1 MTVSLPMPQS
11 NVKRVE
17 DPRFI
22 VGRGGFLPNR
32 HLEGELHLAAV
43 RSPVPHGRILSIDTA
58 EALAVDGV
66 EGVYVADDLNL
77 GAIPCKVESIPRD
90 FARPPL
96 ARDVVRF
103 AGEIVAVVVARSA
116 AAAVDGAEL
125 VWADIE
131 PFDAVASIE
140 AALADDAPLVFPDA
154 GTNVLFQSEREPI
167 DDLFAD
173 ADVVVKSVLKN
184 QRLAPVP
191 LETNGALGAP
201 DGSGVEVWLGSQ
213 NVFGHRRE
221 IADSMGMEHDD
232 LRARV
237 PDMGGAF
244 GGKYSTYPEQVLAT
258 AIAHKLQRP
267 VRWYETRRE
276 NLALMYHGRD
286 QVQHVEIGSTSD
298 GTLIGLRVTVYQNVG
313 AYPAYAAETAG
324 GTTRMACGAYRIPR
338 AEVGYSL
345 VATNTT
351 PVDAYRGAGRPE
363 ATALIERSMDLLA
376 AELGM
381 DPIELRRRNLI
392 APEDFP
398 YETPTGPTYD
408 SGDFVPALD
417 RAMEMADYDGLREEQ
432 ARRRA
437 AGDRRQLGIG
447 VCTYVEVTSWAYDS
461 EWSSIEIDAAGAVTA
476 KVGTSNH
483 GQGHDTAYTQ
493 ILAEALKVPLDN
505 VTIVQGDTREIASG
519 TGTVASRSLQV
530 AGNALVK
537 SADAIIEQAKTL
549 VADKY
554 EAAADD
560 VVLTQNGMLSVAGVP
575 DTAISWGAVAV
586 LALAAATDADS
597 PAGLYAEESFQQL
610 GPSATSGTHIAVL
623 EVDTETGETK
633 ALRHIAVD
641 DCGVI
646 LNPMIVHGQV
656 HGGVA
661 QAYGQALLEEVIHD
675 EDANL
680 LTGSLVSYLIPT
692 AGMIPSFELDYV
704 ETPAPLNPIGVK
716 GIGEAGAIAGTPAVQ
731 NAVVDALSHLGVRH
745 IDMPTTPGR
754 IWHAI
759 TDAAQAST

>member
-1 MTVSLPMPQS
+1 MQAGRRPRRSSNGVWISWRPSSEWIRSSYGGETSLP
-11 NVKRVE
+11 
-17 DPRFI
+17 PRI
-22 VGRGGFLPNR
+22 
-32 HLEGELHLAAV
+32 
-43 RSPVPHGRILSIDTA
+43 S
-58 EALAVDGV
+58 
-66 EGVYVADDLNL
+66 
-77 GAIPCKVESIPRD
+77 
-90 FARPPL
+90 
-96 ARDVVRF
+96 
-103 AGEIVAVVVARSA
+103 
-116 AAAVDGAEL
+116 
-125 VWADIE
+125 
-131 PFDAVASIE
+131 
-140 AALADDAPLVFPDA
+140 
-154 GTNVLFQSEREPI
+154 
-167 DDLFAD
+167 
-173 ADVVVKSVLKN
+173 
-184 QRLAPVP
+184 
-191 LETNGALGAP
+191 
-201 DGSGVEVWLGSQ
+201 
-213 NVFGHRRE
+213 
-221 IADSMGMEHDD
+221 
-232 LRARV
+232 
-237 PDMGGAF
+237 
-244 GGKYSTYPEQVLAT
+244 
-258 AIAHKLQRP
+258 
-267 VRWYETRRE
+267 
-276 NLALMYHGRD
+276 
-286 QVQHVEIGSTSD
+286 
-298 GTLIGLRVTVYQNVG
+298 
-313 AYPAYAAETAG
+313 
-324 GTTRMACGAYRIPR
+324 
-338 AEVGYSL
+338 
-345 VATNTT
+345 
-351 PVDAYRGAGRPE
+351 
-363 ATALIERSMDLLA
+363 
-376 AELGM
+376 
-381 DPIELRRRNLI
+381 
-392 APEDFP
+392 P

-692 AGMIPSFELDYV
+692 AGMIPSFELNYV
-704 ETPAPLNPIGVK
+704 ETPAPLNPMGVK